1 MKKKTNP
8 RHRPATMAD
17 VKKAK
22 QNATSEALRRM
33 IYLMLY
39 ILIDKHDA
47 PREEI
52 QQLSEEV
59 NYYADSITRGYVT
72 WQDIEKVVV
81 EDFGV
86 TVLW

>member
-8 RHRPATMAD
+8 RHRPATMSD

-47 PREEI
+47 PREDI
-52 QQLSEEV
+52 RQLSEEV

-72 WQDIEKVVV
+72 WRDIEKVVV